1 MNSRLSK
8 QQKTILIALQNS
20 EQVQPWLVLHRLVV
34 IATGV
39 DPWKYGRKKQE
50 PYDRQQSNKA
60 YATVLRSL
68 SRLEERGL
76 VQWKFTDRNK
86 RYPVFSDYGHS
97 FWLDPKE
104 FDHISGKVKLIDE
117 MLNQATKE
125 NEQKLKEIFSE
136 IADTFVEKIE

>member
-1 MNSRLSK
+1 MQVRHTRINPVRVCRITRLAPENS
-8 QQKTILIALQNS
+8 
-20 EQVQPWLVLHRLVV
+20 W
-34 IATGV
+34 
-39 DPWKYGRKKQE
+39 
-50 PYDRQQSNKA
+50 RQQSNKA

-125 NEQKLKEIFSE
+125 NEQKLKEIFSK
-136 IADTFVEKIE
+136 IADTLVEKIE